1 MSSSSDG
8 TGTTARVLRLLDLLQ
23 SRPVWSGTEL
33 AERLGV
39 TTRSVRRDVERL
51 RDLGYPVNAAHGAG
65 GGYQLGAG
73 RRLPPLLLDDTEAVA
88 VAVCLRLAAGG
99 TVEGLGEAAV
109 RTLAK
114 LDQMLPGRLRA
125 QVEAIHEAT
134 VTLDGGAAP
143 VDAATLLL
151 LARAC
156 RESERVSFAYA
167 GPRGSGERRVEP
179 YRLVATGRRW
189 YLLAYDLD
197 REDWRTFRL
206 DRMSDAETRGWRFR
220 PRDDAPDAAEHVQ
233 RSITRDAYDHVA
245 RVRIEAPKSLV
256 DKQIPPSVGTVTADG
271 ARRCIFEAGGN
282 HLGAMAMHIG
292 ALPWEMTVLG
302 PPELR
307 ETMREQAARML
318 RAAAPLR
325 PSHSSERPAPVD

>member
-1 MSSSSDG
+1 MSTTSDRN
-8 TGTTARVLRLLDLLQ
+8 GTTARVLRLLDLLQ

-33 AERLGV
+33 ADRLGV

-114 LDQMLPGRLRA
+114 LDQVLPGRLRA

-134 VTLDGGAAP
+134 VTLDSGAAP

-156 RESERVSFAYA
+156 RETERVTFAYA

-206 DRMSDAETRGWRFR
+206 DRMADAETRGWRFR

-233 RSITRDAYDHVA
+233 RAISRDAYDHVA
-245 RVRIEAPKSLV
+245 RVRIEAPKSAV
-256 DKQIPPSVGTVTADG
+256 DQQVPPSVGTVTADG
-271 ARRCIFEAGGN
+271 PDRCIFEAGGN
-282 HLGAMAMHIG
+282 HLGAMAMHLG
-292 ALPWEMTVLG
+292 ALPWEMTVLD

-307 ETMREQAARML
+307 EVMREQAARML
-318 RAAAPLR
+318 RAIT
-325 PSHSSERPAPVD
+325 

>member
-1 MSSSSDG
+1 MTTGDG

-33 AERLGV
+33 AARLGV

-114 LDQMLPGRLRA
+114 LDQVLPGRLRA

-134 VTLDGGAAP
+134 VTLDSNATP

-156 RESERVSFAYA
+156 RESERVTFTYA
-167 GPRGSGERRVEP
+167 GPRGSRERRVEP

-197 REDWRTFRL
+197 RDDWRTFRL
-206 DRMSDAETRGWRFR
+206 DRITDASGRGWRFTPR
-220 PRDDAPDAAEHVQ
+220 PDAPDAAQHVH
-233 RSITRDAYDHVA
+233 RSITSGGYDHVA
-245 RVRIEAPKSLV
+245 RIRIHAPKELV
-256 DKQIPPSVGTVTADG
+256 DKEIPVSVGTVTADG
-271 ARRCIFEAGGN
+271 ADACIFESGGN
-282 HLGAMAMHIG
+282 HLGAMAMHLG
-292 ALPWEMTVLG
+292 ALPWEIDVLD

-307 ETMREQAARML
+307 DVMREQGERML
-318 RAAAPLR
+318 RAAASGDAQP
-325 PSHSSERPAPVD
+325 